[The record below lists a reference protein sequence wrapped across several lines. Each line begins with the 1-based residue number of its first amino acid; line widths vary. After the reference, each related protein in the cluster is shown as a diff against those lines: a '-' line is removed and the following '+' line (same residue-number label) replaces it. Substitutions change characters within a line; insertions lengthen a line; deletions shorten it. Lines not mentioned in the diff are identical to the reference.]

1 MTSPVALFKLQ
12 EPSMFSLCFNFS
24 VASAS
29 SFAFTKYS
37 LKHLQETFKV
47 LEALHSLSI
56 PFPQTGLA

>member
-1 MTSPVALFKLQ
+1 
-12 EPSMFSLCFNFS
+12 MFNFCFNFS

-37 LKHLQETFKV
+37 LRSKTLKHLQETFKV